1 MQKLLTGA
9 FFISTLGMIALLA
22 QTKKPP
28 AKVVLPAKNGNV
40 VFDHSAHLK
49 RAKNDC
55 KVCHPALFAQ
65 DAKAAIGFR
74 PPHKTVED
82 KMASCGSCH
91 RDGGTAFE
99 TKANCTNGR
108 CQVKAAAP
116 KKASAR
122 EHRGNGLSLLAVSSQ
137 WLPVTIRSSLSIVWN

>member
-1 MQKLLTGA
+1 MRKLLTGA
-9 FFISTLGMIALLA
+9 VVISILGIIALFA

-28 AKVVLPAKNGNV
+28 AKIVLPAKNGNV

-55 KVCHPALFAQ
+55 KLCHPALFAQ
-65 DAKAAIGFR
+65 DAKAAIGFK
-74 PPHKTVED
+74 PPHKTEED

-91 RDGGTAFE
+91 RAGGTAFE

-108 CQVKAAAP
+108 CHVKAAP

-122 EHRGNGLSLLAVSSQ
+122 AYRGNGLSLLAVSRQ
-137 WLPVTIRSSLSIVWN
+137 WLPVTTRSSLPVRN